1 MKRILLTIAAIATLG
16 AILYLA
22 YRPEPVIVET
32 ASVMR
37 GELTVTLDEEG
48 FTRVRERHLV
58 LAPLDGLLHRI
69 TLHPG
74 DPVVAQTTQIATV
87 EPLAPGLLDERSVAM
102 AEARVGAARA
112 AVKRA
117 REQELTAEKLL
128 ASARD
133 EVERLRRSGSATS
146 QISVAH
152 AEREAL
158 FREGELTAAGASI
171 RVAEYDLEQA
181 NAALLL
187 ARPHGEEMD
196 GTPSPPQRVL
206 TVRAPADGK
215 VLRVLRESEG
225 PVRIGEPLVELGDTH
240 QLEIVADY
248 LTTEA
253 VRIRP
258 GMEATIG
265 GWGGVGEL
273 VARVRRVEPSAVT
286 KVSSLGIEEQRV
298 NVILD
303 LASSGEENSGLE
315 DGFRVEVRVKEW
327 LGKDVLL
334 VPEGAMVKDAV
345 GWFVFVVEGD
355 RARRTAVNP
364 GHRDGLQ
371 VEVLSELGAGAGLE
385 PGTEVVLYP
394 GDRVGDGVKIV
405 RR

>member
-1 MKRILLTIAAIATLG
+1 MKRILFTIG
-16 AILYLA
+16 AIVLVSAIVYVA
-22 YRPEPVIVET
+22 YRPAPVTVET
-32 ASVMR
+32 ASVTR

-69 TLHPG
+69 TLDPG
-74 DPVVAQTTQIATV
+74 DDVVAQTTHIATV

-117 REQELTAEKLL
+117 RELELTAKKLL

-146 QISVAH
+146 QISVTH

-158 FREGELTAAGASI
+158 FREGELAAAGASI

-181 NAALLL
+181 TAALLL
-187 ARPHGEEMD
+187 ARPQGED
-196 GTPSPPQRVL
+196 GAPPPSPPKRML
-206 TVRAPADGK
+206 IVRAPADGK
-215 VLRVLRESEG
+215 VLRVLRMSEG

-265 GWGGVGEL
+265 GWGGESEL

-303 LASSGEENSGLE
+303 LASSGEESAGLE
-315 DGFRVEVRVKEW
+315 DGFRVEVRVTEW
-327 LGKDVLL
+327 RGKDVLL
-334 VPEGAMVKDAV
+334 VPEGALVKDAE
-345 GWFVFVVEGD
+345 GWFVFVLDGH
-355 RARRTAVNP
+355 RAWRTAVKP
-364 GHRDGLQ
+364 GHRDGRQ
-371 VEVLSELGAGAGLE
+371 VEILSELA
-385 PGTEVVLYP
+385 PGTEVLLYP
-394 GDRVGDGVKIV
+394 GDRVGDGVRIE